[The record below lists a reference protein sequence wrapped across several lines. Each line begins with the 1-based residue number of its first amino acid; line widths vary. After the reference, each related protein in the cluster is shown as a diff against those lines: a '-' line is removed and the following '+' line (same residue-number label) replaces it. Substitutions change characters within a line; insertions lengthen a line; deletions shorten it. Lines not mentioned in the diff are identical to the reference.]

1 MNSGSAEELVDL
13 AVLTPCQPKRNHR
26 DIKTCK
32 ARFSHSTIS
41 LLRFLSLTMHSV
53 LREIK
58 MFKKSHI
65 VGIDVEIRL
74 IFVRRSNKAF

>member
-1 MNSGSAEELVDL
+1 MKRSNPCSTVISQGTEEKPGMNSGSAEELVDL

-41 LLRFLSLTMHSV
+41 LLRFLSLTMT
-53 LREIK
+53 K
-58 MFKKSHI
+58 
-65 VGIDVEIRL
+65 RL
-74 IFVRRSNKAF
+74 ATKRLFFN